1 MNVSIA
7 GLRAGGLD
15 PYGDDHLPARGH
27 FQGVRQYLAKT
38 LLVVD
43 DVVGREHRHDR
54 SRGTRP
60 DYRRAQR
67 DRGAGVAT
75 HGFADNIFF
84 GQLR

>member
-7 GLRAGGLD
+7 GLRTGGLNSD
-15 PYGDDHLPARGH
+15 GDDHLPARGH
-27 FQGVRQYLAKT
+27 FQGVRQYLAEA
-38 LLVVD
+38 LFVVD
-43 DVVGREHRHDR
+43 DMVGREHRHDR